1 MVPQEGA
8 EQVASTRPDRVI
20 RMHRRLVGLEII
32 PGERFNERLE
42 WDRDTVPVETPWGPV
57 RIKRALDGRGR
68 VVRGQPEFAA
78 DAREPLP
85 A

>member
-32 PGERFNERLE
+32 PGERFNEA
-42 WDRDTVPVETPWGPV
+42 GPCDPD
-57 RIKRALDGRGR
+57 ASTLRG
-68 VVRGQPEFAA
+68 A
-78 DAREPLP
+78 
-85 A
+85 